1 MKFFIVLLA
10 VAAAASALPTQEQE
24 ANAQQ
29 AAASEIQLAEGIT
42 IVRNEEAEVTQAA
55 EGAPRAF
62 DDSMI
67 GRAAR
72 FLQSHSLHLDL
83 KGADVVDAVSA
94 VGRALNGDDVEEARK
109 GVKVKKAGKLLGPL
123 LIGILLKAAL
133 LAPLVLGA
141 IALIAGKALI
151 IGKIALLL
159 SAVIGLKKLLSGHQK
174 AVTYEV
180 VSHPHSYSG
189 HDTYSAGSSSA
200 GTIAASSSGSY
211 SGGSSSGWGRS
222 VDAHQMAYGAQAP

>member
-1 MKFFIVLLA
+1 MKLFIVLLA
-10 VAAAASALPTQEQE
+10 VAAASALPTTEQE
-24 ANAQQ
+24 VHQPQ

-42 IVRNEEAEVTQAA
+42 VVRNEESQAQDT
-55 EGAPRAF
+55 EGAPRAI
-62 DDSMI
+62 DDSLI

-72 FLQSHSLHLDL
+72 FLQTHSLHLDL

-94 VGRALNGDDVEEARK
+94 VGRALNGEEVEEARK

-123 LIGILLKAAL
+123 LIGVLLKAAL

-159 SAVIGLKKLLSGHQK
+159 SAVIGLKKLLSGQHK

-180 VSHPHSYSG
+180 VSHPHSYSS

-200 GTIAASSSGSY
+200 GSIAASSPGSY

-222 VDAHQMAYGAQAP
+222 SDAHQMAYGAQKP

>member
-1 MKFFIVLLA
+1 MKLFIVLLA
-10 VAAAASALPTQEQE
+10 VAAATALPTTEQE
-24 ANAQQ
+24 ANQPQ

-42 IVRNEEAEVTQAA
+42 VVRNEEAEVQEK
-55 EGAPRAF
+55 EGAPRAI
-62 DDSMI
+62 DDSLI

-72 FLQSHSLHLDL
+72 FLQTHSLHLDL

-94 VGRALNGDDVEEARK
+94 VGRALNGEEVEEARK

-123 LIGILLKAAL
+123 LIGVLLKAAL

-159 SAVIGLKKLLSGHQK
+159 SAVIALKKLLGGQHK

-180 VSHPHSYSG
+180 VSHPHSYSS
-189 HDTYSAGSSSA
+189 HDTYSAGSSSGA
-200 GTIAASSSGSY
+200 SIAASSPGSY

-222 VDAHQMAYGAQAP
+222 SDAHQMAYGAQKP